1 MLRVVLVSCVV
12 LVGCSASLTKTEKS
26 HNSYFSDAT
35 DCYHSSEL
43 KQKINIPIAAGD
55 TVVSTTIVEVPLTT
69 DAGAFRLCMQ
79 HKGHPVTD
87 NQATAD
93 DYLNQSK
100 ACLEQALA
108 SSNPNQTYSD
118 CANLGK
124 ITVESLPAEK

>member
-1 MLRVVLVSCVV
+1 MLRVVLVSCIVS
-12 LVGCSASLTKTEKS
+12 LGCSANLAKTES
-26 HNSYFSDAT
+26 PHNSYFSDAA

-43 KQKINIPIAAGD
+43 KQKINIPISARD
-55 TVVSTTIVEVPLTT
+55 TIVSTTVIEVPLTT

-87 NQATAD
+87 TQATAD
-93 DYLNQSK
+93 DYLNQSR
-100 ACLEQALA
+100 ACLEQARA
-108 SSNPNQTYSD
+108 SSNPNQTYSE